1 MTLQVLSPSLSDA
14 EYDARNFYD
23 RWIGGT
29 GFASPIGRLVFAVS
43 GIVYS
48 RTFVRVA
55 RLTSVDRVIEIGCG
69 MGEILAAAQR
79 RVRSKKS
86 YLGIDLSYQMILR
99 GRGKVSKGLATKPV
113 DLMVGSALSLP
124 VSSSLFDVVLL
135 SHVIK
140 YLTDEQ
146 LRLALSESA
155 RVLKPGGRIV
165 LWEFSPVLIPL
176 VTRLI
181 LKYCRAQRLRS
192 EEELRCVMETVGYG
206 DLKSFRITTP
216 WLPWSN
222 VALTG
227 TMNGSHTRRE
237 KESHLQ

>member
-1 MTLQVLSPSLSDA
+1 MALQVLAPLLSEA
-14 EYDARNFYD
+14 EFEACNFYD

-29 GFASPIGRLVFAVS
+29 GFTSPIGRLVFGLS

-48 RTFVRVA
+48 RTFARVS
-55 RLTSVDRVIEIGCG
+55 RLTSGDRVIEIGCG
-69 MGEILAAAQR
+69 MGAILAAAQR
-79 RVRSKKS
+79 RVRSEES
-86 YLGIDLSYQMILR
+86 YLGIDLSYQMILH
-99 GRGKVSKGLATKPV
+99 GRGKVSRGLAAKPV

-124 VSSSLFDVVLL
+124 VRSTLFDVVLL

-146 LRLALSESA
+146 LRMALLESA

-165 LWEFSPVLIPL
+165 LWEFSPVLTPV
-176 VTRLI
+176 VTQLI
-181 LKYCRAQRLRS
+181 LKYCRAQRLRR
-192 EEELRCVMETVGYG
+192 EEELRRVMQIVGYG

-227 TMNGSHTRRE
+227 KMNGSRA
-237 KESHLQ
+237 

>member
-1 MTLQVLSPSLSDA
+1 LIPLMALQVLSSSLSDV
-14 EYDARNFYD
+14 ELEARNFYD

-29 GFASPIGRLVFAVS
+29 GFATPIGRLVFGVS

-48 RTFVRVA
+48 RIFARVA
-55 RLTSVDRVIEIGCG
+55 RLTSGDRVIEIGCG
-69 MGEILAAAQR
+69 MGAILAAAQR
-79 RVRSKKS
+79 RVRSEES
-86 YLGIDLSYQMILR
+86 YLGIDLSYQMILY
-99 GRGKVSKGLATKPV
+99 GRGKVQKGLATKRV

-135 SHVIK
+135 SHVVK
-140 YLTDEQ
+140 YLTDDQ
-146 LRLALSESA
+146 LRLALLESA

-165 LWEFSPVLIPL
+165 LWEFSPVLSPRG
-176 VTRLI
+176 TRLI
-181 LKYCRAQRLRS
+181 LKYCRAQRLRCQ
-192 EEELRCVMETVGYG
+192 EELRNAMETVGYS

-227 TMNGSHTRRE
+227 KLNGSPA
-237 KESHLQ
+237 

>member
-1 MTLQVLSPSLSDA
+1 MALQVLSPSLSHA
-14 EYDARNFYD
+14 ELDARNFYD

-29 GFASPIGRLVFAVS
+29 GFASPIGRLVFGVS

-48 RTFVRVA
+48 RTFARVA

-69 MGEILAAAQR
+69 MGAILAAAQR
-79 RVRSKKS
+79 RVRSEES
-86 YLGIDLSYQMILR
+86 YLRIDLSYQMILH
-99 GRGKVSKGLATKPV
+99 GRGKVSKGLATKRV

-140 YLTDEQ
+140 YLADEQ
-146 LRLALSESA
+146 LLLALQEST
-155 RVLKPGGRIV
+155 RVLKPCGRIV
-165 LWEFSPVLIPL
+165 LWEFSPVLTPL
-176 VTRLI
+176 VTQLI
-181 LKYCRAQRLRS
+181 LKYCRAQRLRC
-192 EEELRCVMETVGYG
+192 EGELRHVMETVGYG

-222 VALTG
+222 VGSTG
-227 TMNGSHTRRE
+227 KLNGS
-237 KESHLQ
+237 LA